1 MATVKNSL
9 RRGNPMSKTE
19 TQQLYEELQAIR
31 SELSDMSN
39 QVKWIRE
46 HIQESPTSESLYH
59 RSRYLL
65 PVLLEADETG
75 GYVVT
80 SPILPGLVTEGDDS
94 QEAVQHA
101 KDAAESLLE
110 SMIEDGDTLPAELSG
125 YQPGDE
131 LSIFAVSS
139 VIEAA

>member
-1 MATVKNSL
+1 
-9 RRGNPMSKTE
+9 MSKTE
-19 TQQLYEELQAIR
+19 TQYLYEELQAIR
-31 SELSDMSN
+31 LELSDMSN
-39 QVKWIRE
+39 QVKWIRD
-46 HIQESPTSESLYH
+46 HIQEGPISEGVYH

-94 QEAVQHA
+94 QEAIQHA
-101 KDAAESLLE
+101 KDAAESLLD
-110 SMIEDGDTLPAELSG
+110 SMVEDGDVLPAELNG

-131 LSIFAVSS
+131 LSIFAVSTL
-139 VIEAA
+139 IEAA

>member
-1 MATVKNSL
+1 
-9 RRGNPMSKTE
+9 MSKSE
-19 TQQLYEELQAIR
+19 TQQLYQELQAIR
-31 SELSDMSN
+31 SELSAMSN

-46 HIQESPTSESLYH
+46 HIQESPTSESSYR

-101 KDAAESLLE
+101 KDAAETLLE
-110 SMIEDGDTLPAELSG
+110 AMIEDGDTLPAELSG
-125 YQPGDE
+125 YQAGDE

>member
-1 MATVKNSL
+1 
-9 RRGNPMSKTE
+9 MSKTE

-31 SELSDMSN
+31 TELSDMSN
-39 QVKWIRE
+39 QVRWIRE
-46 HIQESPTSESLYH
+46 HMPESPTNESIYH

-94 QEAVQHA
+94 QEAIQHA

-110 SMIEDGDTLPAELSG
+110 SMIEDGDTLPVELSG
-125 YQPGDE
+125 YHSGDE

-139 VIEAA
+139 DIEAV